1 LYSERRRERKFGG
14 ANCKRALGMRSS
26 PGALNESREW
36 IMEISSWRVKGV
48 SRTEGGE
55 EGVGERQNN
64 GAGRLERRVEM
75 WAEKELT
82 IEETSDGDGIGW
94 ILSQF
99 LRGDVG
105 RETMMRFRKSWRRRE
120 RCVQ

>member
-1 LYSERRRERKFGG
+1 
-14 ANCKRALGMRSS
+14 
-26 PGALNESREW
+26 
-36 IMEISSWRVKGV
+36 MEISSWRVKGV
-48 SRTEGGE
+48 SRTEEGE

-75 WAEKELT
+75 WVEKELT

-99 LRGDVG
+99 LRGDEG
-105 RETMMRFRKSWRRRE
+105 REP
-120 RCVQ
+120 